1 MKLILA
7 MRRSGQFFW
16 RRPSTLNPIFS
27 DSSVEMFV
35 NLNSVIET
43 RELNLL
49 MILNLAKT
57 KPILYFVCCV
67 GSLETNVHVTKW
79 AQY

>member
-1 MKLILA
+1 
-7 MRRSGQFFW
+7 
-16 RRPSTLNPIFS
+16 
-27 DSSVEMFV
+27 MFV

-57 KPILYFVCCV
+57 KPILYFVCRV

-79 AQY
+79 AVWAHC